1 VTRRPDP
8 EAGTAPP
15 ADPARA
21 YARRLAA
28 ASIADGD
35 DTGWF
40 ETLYAAAEHGDAT
53 VPWADLAPNPH
64 IVSELAGRTGD
75 GPALVIG
82 CGLGDDAEH
91 VASRGYATLAF
102 DVSPTAVTA
111 ARRRFPDSAV
121 EYVTA
126 DLLSPPLPWAGAF
139 DLVVEAYT
147 LQVLTGD
154 ARRTGI
160 ARTADL
166 VAPGGRLL
174 VVARARDEHDDP
186 GTMPASP
193 WERRSAGEVEQLV
206 HGVGIWTGLTKGLDT
221 KAHAWLLSSHD
232 PEDGVSERLVQRAVP
247 SESDRQ
253 VPRMD
258 SDVEH
263 PHAEE
268 ASTSKVAERVVH
280 DLRQCPL
287 ATEDS
292 ALSSDAV
299 VEIRTR
305 VGAELRGAHDRCHC
319 LFCRVAVEHHAGE
332 PIPAD
337 DVCHEVVHVPT
348 RARCRGSP
356 VVLRDESQVPSEGR
370 DGGVECGQGVEGHRS
385 TVSHAGQQCLP
396 WPRPVCLTDQGHAGR
411 RRAGPRS

>member
-147 LQVLTGD
+147 LQVLTGE

-186 GTMPASP
+186 GMMPWP
-193 WERRSAGEVEQLV
+193 LTRREIESFAD
-206 HGVGIWTGLTKGLDT
+206 HGL
-221 KAHAWLLSSHD
+221 A
-232 PEDGVSERLVQRAVP
+232 R
-247 SESDRQ
+247 
-253 VPRMD
+253 D
-258 SDVEH
+258 SIADV
-263 PHAEE
+263 
-268 ASTSKVAERVVH
+268 V
-280 DLRQCPL
+280 D
-287 ATEDS
+287 
-292 ALSSDAV
+292 
-299 VEIRTR
+299 
-305 VGAELRGAHDRCHC
+305 
-319 LFCRVAVEHHAGE
+319 
-332 PIPAD
+332 
-337 DVCHEVVHVPT
+337 HE
-348 RARCRGSP
+348 
-356 VVLRDESQVPSEGR
+356 EGR
-370 DGGVECGQGVEGHRS
+370 PVRRWRAWFARPPRQEP
-385 TVSHAGQQCLP
+385 LP
-396 WPRPVCLTDQGHAGR
+396 
-411 RRAGPRS
+411 